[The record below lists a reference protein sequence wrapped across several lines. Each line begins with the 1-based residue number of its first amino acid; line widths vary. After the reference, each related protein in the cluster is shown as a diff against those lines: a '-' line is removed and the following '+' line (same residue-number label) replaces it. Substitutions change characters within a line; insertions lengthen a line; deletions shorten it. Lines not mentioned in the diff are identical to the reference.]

1 LEAFKSAISQMQSRD
16 RTNLSDG
23 WFTGAECLAKSMR
36 EGGVNRIVLL
46 SDGQANAGITDPEQ
60 LARHAAELAK
70 RGIVT
75 STVGIGDDY
84 EGQIL
89 RAIAENGGGRL
100 HDAERGT
107 DIVDVLAGELGEI
120 GRAAAQDVA
129 VTLLVPAT
137 ARVKL
142 VGSAPSTVGIGS
154 LTVLAGTLLAGR
166 PRHVVFRIALPSGRA
181 DESLLFGVT
190 ARGTSPT
197 GAALEATP
205 TEVALKFAVGAINSP
220 QPRDEA
226 TSLIVAQT
234 WHADIVRTA
243 ASMNR
248 SGDRRHARHYVER
261 QLRYFERY
269 CDGLPNARELAREI
283 TLLRR
288 NIDRSWDE
296 RTRKEMELGSY
307 LAEANRVDHR
317 CAARAS
323 WAARMQQSNVVKPDS
338 HGRKA

>member
-1 LEAFKSAISQMQSRD
+1 
-16 RTNLSDG
+16 
-23 WFTGAECLAKSMR
+23 
-36 EGGVNRIVLL
+36 
-46 SDGQANAGITDPEQ
+46 
-60 LARHAAELAK
+60 LAK

-84 EGQIL
+84 EGRIL
-89 RAIAENGGGRL
+89 RAIAENSGGRL

-120 GRAAAQDVA
+120 GGVAAQDVT
-129 VTLLVPAT
+129 VTLSVPGT

-142 VGSAPSTVGIGS
+142 IGSAPSTVGVGS

-166 PRHVVFRIALPSGRA
+166 PRQLVFRIALPSGQA
-181 DESLLFGVT
+181 GESLLFGVT

-197 GAALEATP
+197 GAALEGTP
-205 TEVALKFAVGAINSP
+205 TEVALKFAVGAINGP
-220 QPRDEA
+220 QPRDIT
-226 TSLIVAQT
+226 TSLIVARA
-234 WHADIVRTA
+234 WHANIVRTV

-269 CDGLPNARELAREI
+269 CDGLLEARELAREI
-283 TLLRR
+283 ALLKR

-307 LAEANRVDHR
+307 LAEANRDDHR
-317 CAARAS
+317 SAARAS
-323 WAARMQQSNVVKPDS
+323 WVARMQQSNADRPDS
-338 HGRKA
+338 YGRKA